1 MSESLR
7 QSPDKLALGVIVIV
21 ATVFTMALG
30 DALVKFVSADFT
42 LWQIYVLRSL
52 VAIPITATALILG
65 RKRGTIRPRSIGWA
79 ILRSM
84 LLMIMWIAFYA
95 ALQVQS
101 LPVVGAA
108 YYTGPLFIT
117 LLSAFI
123 IGEPVGMRRWMA
135 VLIGFL
141 DVLVILRPGANSFSY
156 VTLLPIVSALFY
168 ALAAVVTRTKCLEES
183 PLVLS
188 LGLNFSFL
196 AVGIIGTAGI
206 AVWNPTA
213 LQAAASP
220 FLLGHWVAMG
230 GREWGII
237 AVLAALIVAVS
248 SGVAKAYQS
257 GPPAIIATFDYAY
270 LVFAAFWSFALFSDV
285 PNTVTIVGMSL
296 IAGAGILAVLRPPNA
311 RRTLAAAQTRGATNR

>member
-1 MSESLR
+1 MNQSR
-7 QSPDKLALGVIVIV
+7 HQSPDKVAIGVIVIV

-30 DALVKFVSADFT
+30 DGLVKRISADFT

-52 VAIPITATALILG
+52 VAIPITAAAFVLG
-65 RKRGTIRPRSIGWA
+65 RKRVAIRPRSIGWVF
-79 ILRSM
+79 LRSM

-101 LPVVGAA
+101 QPIVGAA

-123 IGEPVGMRRWMA
+123 FGEPVGMRRWMA

-141 DVLVILRPGANSFSY
+141 GVLVILRPGTSSFSY

-168 ALAAVVTRTKCLEES
+168 ALAAILTRTKCREES
-183 PLVLS
+183 PLVLT

-196 AVGIIGTAGI
+196 AVGIIGTAAI

-213 LQAAASP
+213 SQAATSP

-230 GREWGII
+230 GRGWGII
-237 AVLAALIVAVS
+237 AFLAALIVVVS

-270 LVFAAFWSFALFSDV
+270 LVFAVFWSFVFFSDL
-285 PNTVTIVGMSL
+285 PNVTTILGMFL
-296 IAGAGILAVLRPPNA
+296 IAGAGILALLGPPNA
-311 RRTLAAAQTRGATNR
+311 GLAPAATQTLGATNR